1 MVFADRLTFDVND
14 FSALGSAVDLAE
26 ELVGEHYR
34 LTEDFWRR
42 PGRYELKTLADLADG
57 EITDGALAQVIKYI
71 GPGRPAHRPRQFF
84 RICLQDH
91 RIRAAW
97 VAVGLDPTALLTY
110 VVTHELIHVVRFGR
124 HDQLFEAA
132 EAARFEEER
141 RVHELTCR
149 LLAPLDINGADEV
162 FNYADP
168 RPGAAVDKIDRVWY
182 SPADRDA

>member
-1 MVFADRLTFDVND
+1 MQRDRFTFDVGD
-14 FSALGSAVDLAE
+14 FSILGYAVDAAE
-26 ELVGEHYR
+26 EIVGEHYR

-42 PGRYELKTLADLADG
+42 PGRYELKTLVDLKEG

-91 RIRAAW
+91 RIQAAW
-97 VAVGLDPTALLTY
+97 VAAELEPAALLAY

-132 EAARFEEER
+132 MAARCEEER
-141 RVHELTCR
+141 RVHDLTCR
-149 LLAPLDINGADEV
+149 LLAPLEFDGAEKV
-162 FNYADP
+162 FNYAAP
-168 RPGAAVDKIDRVWY
+168 RSGAAVDKIDRVWY
-182 SPADRDA
+182 SPADWDA